1 MSLALCRSL
10 ILGTENLRKICSKR
24 AKILICMIG
33 VDLCEQLRQMFNEV
47 HLEHLKENSPTFED
61 FIISKVLEKFFMNQF
76 ETYIAK
82 HPSISPPQCTFWLV
96 DENRRRQAAHDDA
109 VERTVAFVDA
119 LSLQKPGI
127 PSDPAELSA
136 RLELI
141 GSVNDLCR
149 QILRIHADSKRIEL
163 ELAQKARTFVTFDNV
178 AAEASACD

>member
-1 MSLALCRSL
+1 MFYEVYLKHL
-10 ILGTENLRKICSKR
+10 TENSL
-24 AKILICMIG
+24 
-33 VDLCEQLRQMFNEV
+33 
-47 HLEHLKENSPTFED
+47 TFEN
-61 FIISKVLEKFFMNQF
+61 FIISEVLEKFFMNQV
-76 ETYIAK
+76 ESYIAK
-82 HPSISPPQCTFWLV
+82 HPSISPPQCTFWLY
-96 DENRRRQAAHDDA
+96 DENRRLQAAHDDA
-109 VERTVAFVDA
+109 VKQTVAFVDKK